1 MHIQRSSMQLT
12 KAKVVRVNDSE
23 LRFYCQASRGWK
35 LVQKRGRSLKY
46 GAERSE
52 VRATN
57 TAVHEGMH
65 ARTVWQ
71 TL

>member
-1 MHIQRSSMQLT
+1 MTVNCDSI
-12 KAKVVRVNDSE
+12 AKRQGDGNW
-23 LRFYCQASRGWK
+23 CK
-35 LVQKRGRSLKY
+35 KRGRSLKY

-65 ARTVWQ
+65 ACTVWQ